1 MRNES
6 GFTVANLSPQSVIA
20 AMDAQLLTICLLT
33 ALINLIGT
41 LAYAAR
47 IAGVRTRRIAM
58 SFALFN
64 ILVLV
69 SRTSNGFLGPFLAKR
84 IESRLATGGGE
95 SLLWDF
101 RLVLLSASVSVVVG
115 ILLVPTAQR
124 LFSRAIGYFQEHRS
138 TTRMLLHSATPSG
151 LRTIRDAMAMPHM
164 EQLKE
169 LAKPRGVG
177 WGVLLANC
185 LAQALLTVGV
195 LASLY
200 AGYLNPEFR
209 VTASQLSAI
218 INGVATILLFALID
232 PQLSVMTD
240 DVMDGK
246 VDEATFRRT
255 IVWISFSRLAG
266 TVLAQAVFLPSAH
279 LVAWVANY
287 V

>member
-1 MRNES
+1 
-6 GFTVANLSPQSVIA
+6 
-20 AMDAQLLTICLLT
+20 MDIQLLVICLLT
-33 ALINLIGT
+33 AGINLIGT
-41 LAYAAR
+41 LAYSAR

-69 SRTSNGFLGPFLAKR
+69 SRTSNSFLGPFLAKR
-84 IESRLATGGGE
+84 IETRIAHGGGDA
-95 SLLWDF
+95 LLGDF
-101 RLVLLSASVSVVVG
+101 RLVLMSASIAVFAG
-115 ILLVPTAQR
+115 ILLVPTGQR
-124 LFSRAIGYFQEHRS
+124 MFARAIGYFQEHRS
-138 TTRMLLHSATPSG
+138 TTKMILHTATPAG
-151 LRTIRDAMAMPHM
+151 LRTVRDAITIPKL
-164 EQLKE
+164 EQIRE

-185 LAQALLTVGV
+185 LAQALITVGV

-209 VTASQLSAI
+209 VTASQLSAV
-218 INGVATILLFALID
+218 INGFATILLFALID

-240 DVMDGK
+240 DVVEGR
-246 VDEATFRRT
+246 VSEPLFRRT

-266 TVLAQAVFLPSAH
+266 TLLAQALFVPSA
-279 LVAWVANY
+279 LAIAWVANH

>member
-1 MRNES
+1 
-6 GFTVANLSPQSVIA
+6 
-20 AMDAQLLTICLLT
+20 
-33 ALINLIGT
+33 
-41 LAYAAR
+41 
-47 IAGVRTRRIAM
+47 M

-69 SRTSNGFLGPFLAKR
+69 SRMSNSFLGPFLAKR
-84 IESRLATGGGE
+84 IEVRIANDGGE
-95 SLLWDF
+95 ALLGDF
-101 RLVLLSASVSVVVG
+101 RMVLLSASIAVFAG
-115 ILLVPTAQR
+115 ILLVPTGQR
-124 LFSRAIGYFQEHRS
+124 LFARAIGYFQEHRS
-138 TTRMLLHSATPSG
+138 TTRMLLASATPAG
-151 LRTIRDAMAMPHM
+151 MRTIRDSLALPHTS
-164 EQLKE
+164 QLRE

-209 VTASQLSAI
+209 VTASQLSAV
-218 INGVATILLFALID
+218 INGLATILLFALID

-240 DVMDGK
+240 DVVEGR
-246 VDEATFRRT
+246 VSEPLFRRT

-266 TVLAQAVFLPSAH
+266 TLLAQALFLPSA
-279 LVAWVANY
+279 LAIAWVANY

>member
-1 MRNES
+1 MH
-6 GFTVANLSPQSVIA
+6 LDP
-20 AMDAQLLTICLLT
+20 QLLLICLLT
-33 ALINLIGT
+33 AGINLIGT

-69 SRTSNGFLGPFLAKR
+69 SRMSNSFLGPFLAKR
-84 IESRLATGGGE
+84 IETRLANDGGDA
-95 SLLWDF
+95 LLNDF
-101 RLVLLSASVSVVVG
+101 RMVLLSASIAVVVG
-115 ILLVPTAQR
+115 IVLVPTAQR
-124 LFSRAIGYFQEHRS
+124 LFARAIGYFQEHRS
-138 TTRMLLHSATPSG
+138 TTRMLLASATPSG
-151 LRTIRDAMAMPHM
+151 MRTIRDLLAMPRTAH
-164 EQLKE
+164 LRA

-209 VTASQLSAI
+209 VTASQLSAV
-218 INGVATILLFALID
+218 INGLATILLFALID

-240 DVMDGK
+240 DVVEGR
-246 VDEATFRRT
+246 VSEPLFRRT

-266 TVLAQAVFLPSAH
+266 TLLAQALFLPSAMAI
-279 LVAWVANY
+279 AWVANY

>member
-1 MRNES
+1 M
-6 GFTVANLSPQSVIA
+6 P
-20 AMDAQLLTICLLT
+20 AMDAQLLAICLLT
-33 ALINLIGT
+33 AGINLIGA

-69 SRTSNGFLGPFLAKR
+69 SRLSNSILAPFLAKR
-84 IESRLATGGGE
+84 IEVRLASGGGE
-95 SLLWDF
+95 ALLGDF
-101 RLVLLSASVSVVVG
+101 RMVLLSASIAVFVG
-115 ILLVPTAQR
+115 ILLVPTGQR
-124 LFSRAIGYFQEHRS
+124 LFARAIGYFQEHRS
-138 TTRMLLHSATPSG
+138 TTRMLLASATPSG
-151 LRTIRDAMAMPHM
+151 MRTIRDSLAMPHAS
-164 EQLKE
+164 QLRE

-209 VTASQLSAI
+209 VTASQLSAV
-218 INGVATILLFALID
+218 INGLATILLFAFID

-240 DVMDGK
+240 DVVEGR
-246 VDEATFRRT
+246 VSEPLFRRT

-266 TVLAQAVFLPSAH
+266 TLLAQALFLPAAIAI
-279 LVAWVANY
+279 AWVANY

>member
-1 MRNES
+1 
-6 GFTVANLSPQSVIA
+6 
-20 AMDAQLLTICLLT
+20 MDTQLLLICLLT
-33 ALINLIGT
+33 AAINLIGT

-69 SRTSNGFLGPFLAKR
+69 SRTSNSFLGPFLAKR
-84 IESRLATGGGE
+84 IETRLAQGGGE
-95 SLLWDF
+95 ALLGDF
-101 RLVLLSASVSVVVG
+101 RLVLLSAAAAVAVG
-115 ILLVPTAQR
+115 IVLVPTGQR
-124 LFSRAIGYFQEHRS
+124 LFARAIGYFQRNRS
-138 TTRMLLHSATPSG
+138 TGRMLLRSASPAG
-151 LRTIRDAMAMPHM
+151 LRTIRESIALPHAS
-164 EQLKE
+164 QLRE

-177 WGVLLANC
+177 WGVLLANV
-185 LAQALLTVGV
+185 LAQALITVGV

-209 VTASQLSAI
+209 VTASQLSAV
-218 INGVATILLFALID
+218 INGFATILLFALID

-240 DVMDGK
+240 DVVEGR
-246 VDEATFRRT
+246 VSEPLFRRT

-266 TVLAQAVFLPSAH
+266 TLVAQALLLPGAAAI
-279 LVAWVANY
+279 AWIANY

>member
-1 MRNES
+1 
-6 GFTVANLSPQSVIA
+6 
-20 AMDAQLLTICLLT
+20 MDRQLLIICLLT
-33 ALINLIGT
+33 AGISLIGT

-84 IESRLATGGGE
+84 IERRLADGGGDA
-95 SLLWDF
+95 LLGDF
-101 RLVLLSASVSVVVG
+101 RLVLLSSSFAVAIG
-115 ILLVPTAQR
+115 IILVPTAQR
-124 LFSRAIGYFQEHRS
+124 IFAKAIGYFQEHRS
-138 TTRMLLHSATPSG
+138 TTRMLMRSVSPAG
-151 LRTIRDAMAMPHM
+151 LRIMRDAVAMPHL
-164 EQLKE
+164 EQLRE
-169 LAKPRGVG
+169 LALPRGVG

-209 VTASQLSAI
+209 VTASQLSAV
-218 INGVATILLFALID
+218 INGFATILLFALID

-240 DVMDGK
+240 DVIDGRTS
-246 VDEATFRRT
+246 EALFRRT
-255 IVWISFSRLAG
+255 VVWISLSRLAG
-266 TVLAQAVFLPSAH
+266 TLLAQVLFVPSAQ
-279 LVAWVANY
+279 VIAWVANY

>member
-1 MRNES
+1 MS
-6 GFTVANLSPQSVIA
+6 FDL
-20 AMDAQLLTICLLT
+20 QLLVICLLT
-33 ALINLIGT
+33 AGINLIGT

-64 ILVLV
+64 VLVLV
-69 SRTSNGFLGPFLAKR
+69 SRLSDSLLAPFLAKR
-84 IESRLATGGGE
+84 IEVRLATGGGE
-95 SLLWDF
+95 ALLGDF
-101 RLVLLSASVSVVVG
+101 RLVLLSASIAVFAG
-115 ILLVPTAQR
+115 ILLVPTGQR
-124 LFSRAIGYFQEHRS
+124 LFARAIGYFQEHRS
-138 TTRMLLHSATPSG
+138 TTRMLLASATPAG
-151 LRTIRDAMAMPHM
+151 MRTIRDSLAAPAVG
-164 EQLKE
+164 QLRE

-209 VTASQLSAI
+209 VTASQLSAV
-218 INGVATILLFALID
+218 INGLATILLFALID

-240 DVMDGK
+240 DVVEGR
-246 VDEATFRRT
+246 VSEPLFRRT

-266 TVLAQAVFLPSAH
+266 TLLAQALFLPSAIAI
-279 LVAWVANY
+279 AWVANY